1 MKRIAIIREG
11 KTPPDKRTP
20 LTPTQCI
27 ALMEKFP
34 EVQVMV
40 QTSPHRSF
48 KDEEYQKLGVEVV
61 EDISAADIF
70 LGVKEVPVDQLI
82 SGKTYLFFSHTTK
95 MQSFNRKLLRAIL
108 EKEIRLIDYEGLV
121 WEAGNRI
128 IGFGRYAGIVGTHY
142 ALLMWG
148 KKYGLYNV
156 LPAHEC
162 KDMSDMYAQYAEI
175 KLPPFRVVICGDGRA
190 AHGSIEVMKKLKIRH
205 VSPEEFLTEEYQYP
219 VFVQLRSEDY
229 YERKDGREWDK
240 SDFYKHPEDY
250 RSAFAPYYKKADIMV
265 NAVYWRKG
273 IEAFFTHEEMK
284 RSDFNIKVISDITCD
299 IPGPLPST
307 IRESSIE
314 NPVYGYNSLLEKE
327 VAPYSKA
334 NVDVQAVS
342 NLPCE
347 LPVNA
352 SNEFGEQLIRH
363 VLPYLLIDDKE
374 DIIKH
379 ATIAEEGKLTPK
391 YAYLTDFVG

>member
-40 QTSPHRSF
+40 QTSPHRCF